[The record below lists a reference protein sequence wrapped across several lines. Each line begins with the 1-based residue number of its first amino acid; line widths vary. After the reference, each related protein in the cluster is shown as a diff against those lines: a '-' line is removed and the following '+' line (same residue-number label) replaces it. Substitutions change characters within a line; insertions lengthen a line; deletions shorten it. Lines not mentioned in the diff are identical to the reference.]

1 MSVPCARWC
10 IAGIFFRNYAASSYI
25 QYGAK
30 LFYFYGA
37 EYKGLISNFQTFATF
52 VGGVLSNL
60 IIGGYLCDKL
70 EQKYLRTKSLVSGTS
85 LLGSAICYFCMFY
98 PFINIW
104 FPLGFIAVNAFFFE
118 GYTAPTVCQMV
129 NTSSV
134 GKSPIIGLMMVA
146 VGSA

>member
-1 MSVPCARWC
+1 M
-10 IAGIFFRNYAASSYI
+10 
-25 QYGAK
+25 
-30 LFYFYGA
+30 
-37 EYKGLISNFQTFATF
+37 LI
-52 VGGVLSNL
+52 GGVLA
-60 IIGGYLCDKL
+60 DKL
-70 EQKYLRTKSLVSGTS
+70 EPFSLRTKSLIAGTS
-85 LLGSAICYFCMFY
+85 QLGSAVCYFCMFY

-134 GKSPIIGLMMVA
+134 GKSPIIGLMMAA